1 MDNTQFADQDNLI
14 EAKKLL
20 EFLLQPDFIEDY
32 KLTPR
37 EEEVTKMKW
46 TYKLSNAQI
55 AEKLGI
61 KENSVKQLNSM
72 VMARIFHRIESLE
85 NHLYKIDLLNKE
97 IENLKNENQQL
108 KKKFEALYD
117 DDKNKFESLDVVIKN
132 VSEVGFSEKAVYA
145 LTHANIRTVR
155 GMLQYRLSSL
165 LLMKHFNVSII
176 EELEQFM
183 DKHHL
188 KIKI

>member
-1 MDNTQFADQDNLI
+1 MDNTQLTDQDNLI

-97 IENLKNENQQL
+97 IEDLKNENQQL
-108 KKKFEALYD
+108 KKKFEALTD
-117 DDKNKFESLDVVIKN
+117 EDKNKFESLDVVIKN
-132 VSEVGFSEKAVYA
+132 VSEVGFSEKAVHA

-165 LLMKHFNVSII
+165 LLMKHFNV
-176 EELEQFM
+176 
-183 DKHHL
+183 
-188 KIKI
+188 